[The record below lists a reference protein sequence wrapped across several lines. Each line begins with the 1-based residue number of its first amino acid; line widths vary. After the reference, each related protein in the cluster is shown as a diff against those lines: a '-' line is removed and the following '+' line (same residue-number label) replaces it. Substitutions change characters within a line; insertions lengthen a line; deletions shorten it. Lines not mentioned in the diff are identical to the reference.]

1 MRSAAAYS
9 ERYRGFRDRI
19 DDHVRQMKAASV
31 RPASV
36 RAESVVSND
45 SSVIGLDPPSDQGDI
60 EYVDMTGLD
69 SSEEET

>member
-1 MRSAAAYS
+1 M
-9 ERYRGFRDRI
+9 
-19 DDHVRQMKAASV
+19 